1 MPPAGFR
8 APLLPTTVVQP
19 PAAVVPEAVAKDA
32 IIAWFRGEFAAAN
45 AIIDALCSHLAQM
58 EGGGGGGCEYESL
71 FAAVHRRRFN
81 WIPILQMQ
89 KYFSIADVTLELQKV
104 AARRAKEREAAS
116 AAPAAVAVDAGEA
129 SAEKVTVPAAS
140 AEEYG
145 EISCENGGDDVADA
159 TDPMKEGSH
168 DAPESEI
175 IDTAAITLNLTDVT
189 AAPPSLLDSVGTQMV
204 GAFDNSPPVAL
215 TRIYYFSSP
224 THLTQTRSQEVHPL
238 PECVGGFCSS
248 PEDCEAHRA
257 QIKMR
262 KGFSAREP
270 VKGHMVNVVRGLKL
284 YEDMFSSTELS
295 ELNEFVNELRV
306 AGQNGELSGE
316 TFVLYNQQLKGNKR
330 EMIQL
335 GAPIFGHVEDNPTC
349 NIEAIP
355 APLEGVINRLIQ
367 CHLISDNRRPNGCII
382 NFFDEGEY
390 SQPFLKP
397 PHLDQPVSTLL
408 LSESTM
414 AFGRALVNNSDGNY
428 RGSLM
433 LPLKEGSLLV
443 MRGNSADTARHAMC
457 SSPNKRVS
465 VTFFKVRAAQ
475 IENSL
480 SAVPPFTRAMT
491 LWKPGVPSA
500 PNGNTGYETMPKWGV
515 LRAPLVM
522 LAPVRPIVLRPR
534 KVPRAGTGVFFPW
547 KVGSKKP
554 IKQLPPRAQKAR
566 LLAGTALASPGKTHT
581 PDEDLDGN

>member
-58 EGGGGGGCEYESL
+58 EGGGGGGGGCEYESL
-71 FAAVHRRRFN
+71 FTAVHRRRFN

-116 AAPAAVAVDAGEA
+116 G
-129 SAEKVTVPAAS
+129 EKVTVPAAP

-145 EISCENGGDDVADA
+145 EISCENGGDDAADSI
-159 TDPMKEGSH
+159 KEDSH

-175 IDTAAITLNLTDVT
+175 IDT
-189 AAPPSLLDSVGTQMV
+189 G
-204 GAFDNSPPVAL
+204 
-215 TRIYYFSSP
+215 
-224 THLTQTRSQEVHPL
+224 SQEVRPS
-238 PECVGGFCSS
+238 PECVGFCSS

-284 YEDMFSSTELS
+284 YEDMFSSTEVS

-349 NIEAIP
+349 QKIEAIP
-355 APLEGVINRLIQ
+355 ALLEGVISRLIQ
-367 CHLISDNRRPNGCII
+367 CHLISENRRPNGCII

-480 SAVPPFTRAMT
+480 SAAVPPFTRAMT

-500 PNGNTGYETMPKWGV
+500 PNGNTGYETMPSWGV

-534 KVPRAGTGVFFPW
+534 KAPRAGTGVFFPW

-554 IKQLPPRAQKAR
+554 VKQLPPRAQKAR
-566 LLAGTALASPGKTHT
+566 LLGLPSSGETRKVDT
-581 PDEDLDGN
+581 PDEDLDGEQV

>member
-1 MPPAGFR
+1 M
-8 APLLPTTVVQP
+8 PTTVVQP

-58 EGGGGGGCEYESL
+58 EGGGGGCEYESL

-116 AAPAAVAVDAGEA
+116 AAPAAVAVDADEA

-145 EISCENGGDDVADA
+145 
-159 TDPMKEGSH
+159 
-168 DAPESEI
+168 
-175 IDTAAITLNLTDVT
+175 
-189 AAPPSLLDSVGTQMV
+189 
-204 GAFDNSPPVAL
+204 
-215 TRIYYFSSP
+215 
-224 THLTQTRSQEVHPL
+224 SQEVHPL

-349 NIEAIP
+349 QKSNIEAIP

-433 LPLKEGSLLV
+433 LPLKEGYV
-443 MRGNSADTARHAMC
+443 MIFI
-457 SSPNKRVS
+457 
-465 VTFFKVRAAQ
+465 VTVIFLFSDYLFVF
-475 IENSL
+475 L
-480 SAVPPFTRAMT
+480 PPF
-491 LWKPGVPSA
+491 GV
-500 PNGNTGYETMPKWGV
+500 GWCIFMWG
-515 LRAPLVM
+515 
-522 LAPVRPIVLRPR
+522 
-534 KVPRAGTGVFFPW
+534 
-547 KVGSKKP
+547 
-554 IKQLPPRAQKAR
+554 
-566 LLAGTALASPGKTHT
+566 
-581 PDEDLDGN
+581 

>member
-116 AAPAAVAVDAGEA
+116 AAPAAVAVDADEA

-175 IDTAAITLNLTDVT
+175 IDT
-189 AAPPSLLDSVGTQMV
+189 G
-204 GAFDNSPPVAL
+204 
-215 TRIYYFSSP
+215 
-224 THLTQTRSQEVHPL
+224 SQEVHPL

-414 AFGRALVNNSDGNY
+414 AYGRALVNNSDGNY

-433 LPLKEGSLLV
+433 LPLKEGYV
-443 MRGNSADTARHAMC
+443 IIFI
-457 SSPNKRVS
+457 
-465 VTFFKVRAAQ
+465 VTMIFLFS
-475 IENSL
+475 IYL
-480 SAVPPFTRAMT
+480 YDFLPPF
-491 LWKPGVPSA
+491 GV
-500 PNGNTGYETMPKWGV
+500 GWCIFMWG
-515 LRAPLVM
+515 
-522 LAPVRPIVLRPR
+522 
-534 KVPRAGTGVFFPW
+534 
-547 KVGSKKP
+547 
-554 IKQLPPRAQKAR
+554 
-566 LLAGTALASPGKTHT
+566 
-581 PDEDLDGN
+581 